1 MSMDKYPAI
10 WKVKLNFDAN
20 LLLKEFMEVYPQN
33 LEQVYSE
40 NENWKGV
47 TIFKKKGNLL
57 ISLRSLN

>member
-47 TIFKKKGNLL
+47 TIFKKKG
-57 ISLRSLN
+57 IS